1 MRRTIFALTMAG
13 AVSLGVT
20 WVNGSNVDISKLPPA
35 ADKKV
40 DFTKEIKPILTE
52 SCLRCHGTEG
62 RPKGRYRVDSR
73 EATIK
78 GGASGDEAII
88 PGESAKSPFIHMV
101 AGLIPDLEMPP
112 LEEKEKPLTKEQ
124 ISLLRAWIDQG
135 AKWE

>member
-1 MRRTIFALTMAG
+1 MAG
-13 AVSLGVT
+13 AVTLGACL
-20 WVNGSNVDISKLPPA
+20 VNGSEVDVSKLPPPS
-35 ADKKV
+35 DKKV
-40 DFTKEIKPILTE
+40 DFTKDIKPILTE

-73 EATIK
+73 EAAVK
-78 GGASGDEAII
+78 GGASGEAAII

-101 AGLIPDLEMPP
+101 AGLIEDLEMPP
-112 LEEKEKPLTKEQ
+112 VDEKEKPLTKEQ